1 MQPVKLFLQKV
12 HYCHGFHPKK
22 NFSSSSNFP
31 WFNCLNNVWVFGIVI
46 SCFGR
51 SSSSSSIFWS
61 LKVLSAFGTNL
72 FKFSEN
78 LTTATAIFSC
88 SGVSPRRNFELD
100 SNCCWYCYHHHPH
113 VEVDNMVADQNMG
126 EQKEVEAG
134 YYHHHFFYY
143 FLVII
148 LTIRQSVNL

>member
-1 MQPVKLFLQKV
+1 M
-12 HYCHGFHPKK
+12 
-22 NFSSSSNFP
+22 
-31 WFNCLNNVWVFGIVI
+31 NNVWVFGIVI

-61 LKVLSAFGTNL
+61 LKILSAFGTNL

-78 LTTATAIFSC
+78 LTFLTAAVDFSLTATAIFSC

-100 SNCCWYCYHHHPH
+100 SNCCWYCYHHPH

-126 EQKEVEAG
+126 EQKEVEAC
-134 YYHHHFFYY
+134 YYHHHFCYY

-148 LTIRQSVNL
+148 LTIWQSVNL